1 VHKGSTQTNKRSK
14 LGFKKKG
21 AKKPKCALVWCTR
34 LSGVPPDSVRY
45 TRTVQLRTLH
55 LRVSPA
61 PLRYNSPDCPV
72 CHRTVRCTS
81 GATATS
87 AMVDCNR
94 HLQTL
99 QCVDSARRS
108 QSSCQRHTGQCTVP
122 VRCGTGLSAA
132 KRRQSSNGRL
142 RPNPNGWV
150 TWLAHRTVRCAHRQQ
165 PTPTVVLVVEGYKL
179 WRNCPNYS
187 NLSA

>member
-1 VHKGSTQTNKRSK
+1 
-14 LGFKKKG
+14 
-21 AKKPKCALVWCTR
+21 
-34 LSGVPPDSVRY
+34 VPPDSVWC

-61 PLRYNSPDCPV
+61 PPRYNSLDYPV
-72 CHRTVRCTS
+72 CHWTVRCTS
-81 GATATS
+81 GATTAS
-87 AMVDCNR
+87 AMVDCNG

-99 QCVDSARRS
+99 QCADSAHRS
-108 QSSCQRHTGQCTVP
+108 QSSHQRRTGQCIVP

-132 KRRQSSNGRL
+132 TRRQSSNGRL

-165 PTPTVVLVVEGYKL
+165 PTPTVVLVVEGYKYPQPPPL
-179 WRNCPNYS
+179 QPS
-187 NLSA
+187 KHSSLSIQYKSKVQHSKTQIKVIDPIKVPDSILVF